1 MQILTKWAFTY
12 WFLLPPHLQ
21 AVFTKAVAA
30 RQHDG
35 VSEDVIA
42 DQTREIHFW
51 LRGHFASEWKKNAAG
66 VIRDWRCILK
76 RTFLPAVASLKVL
89 LVIWNQQ
96 QVEVAVSPIVRI
108 PLCSDSESQTHCS
121 QSETV
126 TYNWCLVWFQLM
138 FLLQLYC
145 GTYATFAYKASY
157 LHLQFF
163 CLLQPTKN
171 GGEAER

>member
-1 MQILTKWAFTY
+1 MQILHLRTGFSFHHICRQSLQKLWLHDSI
-12 WFLLPPHLQ
+12 WRCHSRSNKRDSFLTERTFCLW
-21 AVFTKAVAA
+21 V
-30 RQHDG
+30 
-35 VSEDVIA
+35 
-42 DQTREIHFW
+42 
-51 LRGHFASEWKKNAAG
+51 KKNAAG

-76 RTFLPAVASLKVL
+76 LTVLPAVASLKVL

-138 FLLQLYC
+138 FLLHLYC

-163 CLLQPTKN
+163 CLLQSTKN